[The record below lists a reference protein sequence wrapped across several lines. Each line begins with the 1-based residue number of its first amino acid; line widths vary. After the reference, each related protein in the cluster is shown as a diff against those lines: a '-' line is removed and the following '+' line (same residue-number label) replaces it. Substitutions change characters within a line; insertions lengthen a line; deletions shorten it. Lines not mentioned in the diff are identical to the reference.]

1 VRDGASL
8 ALPTRAH
15 QTIPSGLPRVLEGS
29 LPVYLRASQDEAVQ
43 GADDWRLYGE
53 YLERGARINVNVR
66 SVF

>member
-1 VRDGASL
+1 
-8 ALPTRAH
+8 
-15 QTIPSGLPRVLEGS
+15 
-29 LPVYLRASQDEAVQ
+29 VYLRASQDEAVQ